1 MQASGLH
8 EVSPVREK
16 GSHVLSYVVEP
27 RSCSGFLW
35 GAHAHDTGFQ
45 TSSSPKH
52 LLFKQPRTHPK
63 EMFHHHRAELSTCK
77 PRIKSRG
84 RRILSIRMSL
94 PLLAAYLGGKKGVGE
109 GNKTSDTAMRTTAE

>member
-1 MQASGLH
+1 
-8 EVSPVREK
+8 
-16 GSHVLSYVVEP
+16 
-27 RSCSGFLW
+27 
-35 GAHAHDTGFQ
+35 
-45 TSSSPKH
+45 
-52 LLFKQPRTHPK
+52 
-63 EMFHHHRAELSTCK
+63 MFHHHRAELSTCK